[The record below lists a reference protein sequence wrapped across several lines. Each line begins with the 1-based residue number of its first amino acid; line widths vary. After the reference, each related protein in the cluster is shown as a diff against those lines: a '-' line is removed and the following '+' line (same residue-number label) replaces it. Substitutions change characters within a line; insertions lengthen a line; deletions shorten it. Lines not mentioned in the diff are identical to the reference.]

1 MKPTIFSVDVARNIL
16 LLLLCFPRCSDAF
29 SRIGWSTRPVVS
41 YRTTNQI
48 RSVASTDDSFLD
60 VEFERV
66 QQKQAI
72 EDEADDVTNKA
83 LEDIPDSGKT
93 LLDLALE
100 ADPEWQEI
108 RVPFCDQEE
117 LFIDCKLAIT
127 AELDGNIYG
136 IGIPFGHAVI
146 VTIEQN
152 DGTIL
157 ALNPD
162 DDENGELLEIM
173 AGALAK
179 NLGQDLKLK
188 KTPRV
193 LTIEG
198 DLDQYTK
205 NWKTEIFGG
214 AIDAPTLLDESDESM
229 DSFLDFMKS
238 ELGNQE
244 FESTIAE
251 DFSLNDLDD
260 IDPEWRKLFD
270 IPGLGTES
278 QDEEGFEQMVKNVF
292 NADETS
298 LEAPFKA
305 ISTDLEHEGVALKLV
320 GFNFKDG
327 NIYSLVKPLKPYT
340 LVGKKSN
347 DEDDL
352 RFCLLTKAESKL
364 VIPRL
369 QDVCRADLKVLG
381 LELLDK

>member
-1 MKPTIFSVDVARNIL
+1 M
-16 LLLLCFPRCSDAF
+16 
-29 SRIGWSTRPVVS
+29 RPIVS
-41 YRTTNQI
+41 YKTIKQI
-48 RSVASTDDSFLD
+48 PAVASSDDSFLD

-66 QQKQAI
+66 QRKQDLQDGAG
-72 EDEADDVTNKA
+72 DTSKKS
-83 LEDIPDSGKT
+83 LENIPDSEKT
-93 LLDLALE
+93 FLDFALE

-117 LFIDCKLAIT
+117 HFIDCKLAIT

-179 NLGQDLKLK
+179 NLGKDLKLK

-214 AIDAPTLLDESDESM
+214 AIDAPTLFDESDETI
-229 DSFLDFMKS
+229 DSFLDFMKN
-238 ELGNQE
+238 ELGSQE
-244 FESTIAE
+244 YETTMAE
-251 DFSLNDLDD
+251 EFSLNDLDD
-260 IDPEWRKLFD
+260 IDPELRKLFD

-278 QDEEGFEQMVKNVF
+278 EDEEGFEEMLKSIF
-292 NADETS
+292 NADQTS

-305 ISTDLEHEGVALKLV
+305 ISTNLDHEGVALKLV

-327 NIYSLVKPLKPYT
+327 NIYSLVKPLKPFT
-340 LVGKKSN
+340 LVGKKSI

-352 RFCLLTKAESKL
+352 RFSLLTKAESKL
-364 VIPRL
+364 VVPRL
-369 QDVCRADLKVLG
+369 QDVCRADLKVFG
-381 LELLDK
+381 LELIDK